1 MDINPN
7 SIRRKAVK
15 DAAAYTDSA
24 IERALNEEEPIA
36 SFRTISTVAP
46 PDLSTLSVTFENDDK
61 EFEYN
66 ETTSYGEIVKTE
78 DGNIRVRVKAKISS
92 ESELAELNLQ
102 VSLID

>member
-24 IERALNEEEPIA
+24 IARAFNDEEP
-36 SFRTISTVAP
+36 SPTFRTTSTVEP
-46 PDLSTLSVTFENDDK
+46 PELSTLSVTFENENK

-66 ETTSYGEIVKTE
+66 EGTLYGEIIKTE
-78 DGNIRVRVKAKISS
+78 DGNIRVRVKAKVSS
-92 ESELAELNLQ
+92 ESELSELNLQ